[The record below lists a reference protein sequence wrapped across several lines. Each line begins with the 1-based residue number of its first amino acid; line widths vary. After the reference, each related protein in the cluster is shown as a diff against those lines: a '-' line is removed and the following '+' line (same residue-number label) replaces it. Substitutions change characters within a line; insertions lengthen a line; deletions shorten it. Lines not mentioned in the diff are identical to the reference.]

1 MSLDEGQKQ
10 FIGYLLSLAEKGHE
24 DRGGLADLRSGLGRE
39 PGLMTRVHRHVA
51 PFLPAERHSDRW
63 YYLVATLF
71 GAYPQHRPNV
81 SLGKALAPLRWMSA
95 SIEARFTALLNANA
109 EELDDHLRHVIGLL
123 RAHER
128 PLDWFRLFSD
138 LLHWD
143 DLSGSVQLAWA
154 RDFYGYQAAPAP
166 FTADMGEASEASG
179 DEGKSD
185 E

>member
-1 MSLDEGQKQ
+1 
-10 FIGYLLSLAEKGHE
+10 
-24 DRGGLADLRSGLGRE
+24 
-39 PGLMTRVHRHVA
+39 
-51 PFLPAERHSDRW
+51 
-63 YYLVATLF
+63 
-71 GAYPQHRPNV
+71 
-81 SLGKALAPLRWMSA
+81 MSA

-154 RDFYGYQAAPAP
+154 RDF
-166 FTADMGEASEASG
+166 
-179 DEGKSD
+179 
-185 E
+185 